1 MVWWHGPPWCVLRN
15 RNVYLWRVMDYATT
29 ESLLY
34 TVQDLPAGDWRIALQ
49 AAQPGRLSAGAWTFL
64 VPDTG
69 PAPAWRRLRLPQ
81 PRPPAGRQAPLAA
94 VATGD
99 AGLRRPVFRA
109 ASALAPCFLARQD
122 AAAARARKTRSIMM
136 RFGNRTARTLQ
147 CSFSSLK
154 TGVVRAVAPS
164 THGSRYP
171 AAGGNCSG
179 APWPCLCAVPGS
191 RISYINAGAG
201 TTPSVSTL

>member
-1 MVWWHGPPWCVLRN
+1 MTASLGYDPRPDLTAWQGTPLPPVDRPLGLNPGRERIAAMVWWHGPPWCVLRN

-49 AAQPGRLSAGAWTFL
+49 AAKPGRLSAGAWTFWSL
-64 VPDTG
+64 TLGLLPLGAVSDWPSL
-69 PAPAWRRLRLPQ
+69 AHRLAQ

-99 AGLRRPVFRA
+99 AGLCRPVFRA

-122 AAAARARKTRSIMM
+122 AAAARARKTGRS
-136 RFGNRTARTLQ
+136 
-147 CSFSSLK
+147 
-154 TGVVRAVAPS
+154 
-164 THGSRYP
+164 
-171 AAGGNCSG
+171 
-179 APWPCLCAVPGS
+179 
-191 RISYINAGAG
+191 
-201 TTPSVSTL
+201 